1 MKLYT
6 FPPAPNPKRLDIF
19 ILEKG
24 IEIDTT
30 LIDLMAGEQRREP
43 FLSINP
49 WGTVPALV
57 LDDGTVMTE
66 VIGILNYLEAL
77 YPEVPL
83 LGTDPISRAQILS
96 WDHRCFS
103 EGFIAV
109 AEVLRN
115 SSEVFVNRALPGP
128 IAYAQIPALVERG
141 QKRIHGFYQ
150 VLDEHLQEKD
160 FMVGDTFTV
169 ADIAAYVFVNF
180 SGWVK
185 ETIPDECQYLL
196 AWYKNI
202 SERPSLQSE
211 GIQS

>member
-19 ILEKG
+19 TAEKG
-24 IEIDTT
+24 IEIETIT
-30 LIDLMAGEQRREP
+30 VDLMAGEHRKASY
-43 FLSINP
+43 LSVNP

-57 LDDGTVMTE
+57 LDDGTLMTE
-66 VIGILNYLEAL
+66 VIGMLSYLEEL

-83 LGTDPISRAQILS
+83 LGSDPVSRAQILS
-96 WDHRCFS
+96 WDHRCFF
-103 EGFIAV
+103 EGFSSV

-115 SSEVFVNRALPGP
+115 SSEAFVDRALPGP
-128 IAYAQIPALVERG
+128 ISYAQIPDLIERG
-141 QKRIHGFYQ
+141 RKRIQGFYH
-150 VLDEHLQEKD
+150 VLNEPLKGKP

-185 ETIPDECQYLL
+185 EAIPDESEHLS
-196 AWYKNI
+196 AWYQKV
-202 SERPSLQSE
+202 SVRPSVQS
-211 GIQS
+211 

>member
-19 ILEKG
+19 IAEKG
-24 IEIDTT
+24 LDIETINV
-30 LIDLMAGEQRREP
+30 DLMAGEHRKEP
-43 FLSINP
+43 YLSVNP

-57 LDDGTVMTE
+57 LGDGTLMTE
-66 VIGILNYLEAL
+66 VIGILCYLEEL
-77 YPEVPL
+77 YPQVPL
-83 LGTDPISRAQILS
+83 LGSDAVSRAQILS

-103 EGFIAV
+103 EGFNGV

-115 SSEVFVNRALPGP
+115 SSEAFVDRALPGP
-128 IAYAQIPALVERG
+128 VAYAQIPDLVERG
-141 QKRIHGFYQ
+141 RKRIHGFYH
-150 VLDEHLQEKD
+150 VLNEHLEGKS

-185 ETIPDECQYLL
+185 EMIPDDCQHLL
-196 AWYKNI
+196 VWYQNV
-202 SERPSLQSE
+202 SERPSVQP
-211 GIQS
+211 